1 MLYLEVIGILMQ
13 WLYNHRQDLRQLKH
27 YLNEQTNKIKWKSL
41 TWLTVKYHKTN
52 KLIQVYSS
60 NDIFRA
66 LLLLNVFLKEE
77 LLGSAERSAFWKLFL
92 DDRHWYVSN
101 LQNVLPRN
109 EEHPLLY
116 CGWQEML
123 YWGCNFW
130 NSGSLSEPFAMAQEA
145 ECVKQV
151 KWSHCIWVIP
161 GIFKSAD
168 LKE

>member
-1 MLYLEVIGILMQ
+1 MLYLEDIGILLQ
-13 WLYNHRQDLRQLKH
+13 CLYNHRRDLWQLKH

-52 KLIQVYSS
+52 KLIQLYSS
-60 NDIFRA
+60 NDILRA

-92 DDRHWYVSN
+92 DNCHWYVSN

-116 CGWQEML
+116 CGWQKML

-130 NSGSLSEPFAMAQEA
+130 NSGSLSEPFVMAQEA
-145 ECVKQV
+145 ECVKQGGNGAT
-151 KWSHCIWVIP
+151 IY
-161 GIFKSAD
+161 G
-168 LKE
+168 